1 MTDTADIHGRTE
13 DALLDLAVEGWRFA
27 RLFTRVLT
35 KLDAGE
41 GARYAN
47 QVRYFIKR
55 TEESLDAAGM
65 RLVNLEGQPYDTG
78 LPATALNIEDFVP
91 EDRLFVDQMLEPVI
105 MGPQGVVKTGTIM
118 LRKVG

>member
-1 MTDTADIHGRTE
+1 MTGICEADE
-13 DALLDLAVEGWRFA
+13 KAADALLEMAIEGWRLA

-41 GARYAN
+41 GGRYAN

-55 TEESLDAAGM
+55 VEESLEAAGL

-78 LPATALNIEDFVP
+78 LPATALNIEDFAAD
-91 EDRLFVDQMLEPVI
+91 DRLYVDQMLEPVV
-105 MGPQGVVKTGTIM
+105 MSAQGIIKTGTVL